1 MCGFIRYQ
9 VYKTSQNKLEQR
21 FQVRSMKAD
30 FGPYVR
36 SQKISGLEAE
46 SSAAEMTLGEQN
58 YIDGFCKV
66 GTALKSI

>member
-1 MCGFIRYQ
+1 
-9 VYKTSQNKLEQR
+9 
-21 FQVRSMKAD
+21 MKAD

-46 SSAAEMTLGEQN
+46 SSAAEMALGEQN